1 LNRNTHVDFYSGFAL
16 AVAADSLVV
25 GVELVDDVLLILV
38 LDTDELV

>member
-1 LNRNTHVDFYSGFAL
+1 MTFTAGFAL
-16 AVAADSLVV
+16 ADPVVVAADSLVV